1 MGFWEIVFGNLI
13 LYTESL
19 LVCALILAWGPGKK
33 PRPKRGGI
41 PCMALVTLG
50 ISALHSLFGAVCYTQ
65 GWAGSWIAVFVSF
78 FSTALTTAFCFCVIY
93 RESMKTCW
101 ILASAFSLLGDFSSN
116 LAALC
121 MISNG
126 PYNLAVWKE
135 RVVYLIMMHV
145 ITPLIEVIFVLL
157 LQKLG
162 ILRVFWDWLTQ
173 KEFRLVSVL
182 AFSLYPVWEYGIFT
196 FLHVNQSQWGEA
208 YSVCIL
214 VSVCFVAL
222 FVIGRQKELQRKQI
236 AVQRV
241 MIQQQNAYIES
252 LEGLQREVRR
262 FRHDYKNMM
271 AGMYAQA
278 KEGDADAVRQLIW
291 EVTDDFESQV
301 GGWIQEMTQLGNVH
315 MMEVKGLLLAKAEEM
330 KKERIEFDLE
340 VFRPFVKTAMKRTDL
355 CRCLG
360 ILLDNAM
367 DEVRGKERAK
377 VSLMISSQEGVTTF
391 RVKNALY
398 SNVDFQKIWQHGYS
412 TRGSGR
418 GIGLASYK
426 KILEHYDNAF
436 SLTTVSDGYFVQ
448 ELKIQ
453 E

>member
-1 MGFWEIVFGNLI
+1 
-13 LYTESL
+13 
-19 LVCALILAWGPGKK
+19 
-33 PRPKRGGI
+33 
-41 PCMALVTLG
+41 MALVTLG

-196 FLHVNQSQWGEA
+196 CQS
-208 YSVCIL
+208 
-214 VSVCFVAL
+214 VA
-222 FVIGRQKELQRKQI
+222 VGRS
-236 AVQRV
+236 VQRLH
-241 MIQQQNAYIES
+241 S
-252 LEGLQREVRR
+252 GQRLLCGVVCDRKTKRAAEEADCGVA
-262 FRHDYKNMM
+262 RHD
-271 AGMYAQA
+271 AA
-278 KEGDADAVRQLIW
+278 
-291 EVTDDFESQV
+291 
-301 GGWIQEMTQLGNVH
+301 
-315 MMEVKGLLLAKAEEM
+315 AEC
-330 KKERIEFDLE
+330 
-340 VFRPFVKTAMKRTDL
+340 V
-355 CRCLG
+355 
-360 ILLDNAM
+360 
-367 DEVRGKERAK
+367 
-377 VSLMISSQEGVTTF
+377 
-391 RVKNALY
+391 Y
-398 SNVDFQKIWQHGYS
+398 
-412 TRGSGR
+412 
-418 GIGLASYK
+418 
-426 KILEHYDNAF
+426 
-436 SLTTVSDGYFVQ
+436 
-448 ELKIQ
+448 
-453 E
+453 